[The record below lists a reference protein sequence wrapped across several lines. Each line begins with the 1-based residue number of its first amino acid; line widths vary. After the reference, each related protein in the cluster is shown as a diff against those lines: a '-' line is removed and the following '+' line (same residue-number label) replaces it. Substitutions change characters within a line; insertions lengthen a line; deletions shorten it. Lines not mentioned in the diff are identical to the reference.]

1 MDKTCF
7 SLFHGKKMHFWVLST
22 LILRLFRLFHSF
34 SVKFESW
41 SRILAFFARFWPL
54 KSDNQPQLSYFSR
67 YVQINGTV
75 EFPVTKYASL
85 DCWEWFLVQEDPF
98 LGQKWRF
105 RPLFGLCHI
114 DSKYTF
120 GHYVFYIRGRNDF
133 KPPRVVY
140 FLMGSTM
147 VGFALLYLEKWWCYG
162 RFSLEIWPKKR

>member
-7 SLFHGKKMHFWVLST
+7 SLFHGKKCIFGYYRLWFYVFFDYFTHFRWNSSPGPEFW
-22 LILRLFRLFHSF
+22 RF
-34 SVKFESW
+34 SPGFD
-41 SRILAFFARFWPL
+41 PL

-98 LGQKWRF
+98 LGRKWRF

-147 VGFALLYLEKWWCYG
+147 VGFALLYLEKWWCYR